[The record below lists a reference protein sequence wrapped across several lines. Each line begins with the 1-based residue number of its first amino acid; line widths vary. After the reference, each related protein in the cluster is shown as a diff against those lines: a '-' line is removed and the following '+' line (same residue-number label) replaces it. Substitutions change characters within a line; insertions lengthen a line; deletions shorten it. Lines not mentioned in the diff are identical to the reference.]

1 MHKNKIV
8 TKGESA
14 MNHQADYNTLD
25 NLTSRTACSFL
36 KKLSAMVAC
45 LSFLVIAAGCA
56 STEIVSREK
65 LVTGKIPRPT
75 RILVYDFVA
84 TPADVPKN
92 SAVASQVADDVTQT
106 PEEIQAGRQLGAS
119 IATQLVQQINDM
131 GLNAEKATTQ
141 TKPQINDIVIRGYL
155 QSVFQGDGLKRVV
168 VGFGY
173 GSSELETA
181 VEGYQMT
188 AKGLRK
194 LGSGTIK
201 SVGNKTPGGAV
212 GAVTMIANANPA
224 GLIVGGVVK
233 GYGEISGNSKVEG
246 LAKATTK
253 KIAEQLQIRF
263 REEGWIE

>member
-1 MHKNKIV
+1 
-8 TKGESA
+8 
-14 MNHQADYNTLD
+14 MNHSAARNVLE
-25 NLTSRTACSFL
+25 NVAPCNAFSLL
-36 KKLSAMVAC
+36 KKLSAVAVC
-45 LSFLVIAAGCA
+45 LAFLVIAAGCA
-56 STEIVSREK
+56 STDIVSRER
-65 LVTGKIPRPT
+65 LATGKIPRPT
-75 RILVYDFVA
+75 KILVYDFVA
-84 TPADVPKN
+84 TPVDVPKN
-92 SAVASQVADDVTQT
+92 SAAASQVADDVTQT

-131 GLNAEKATTQ
+131 GLRAEKATPQ

-155 QSVFQGDGLKRVV
+155 QSIFQGDGLKRVV

-212 GAVTMIANANPA
+212 GAVTMIAHANPA

-233 GYGEISGNSKVEG
+233 GYGEISGNSKVDG

-263 REEGWIE
+263 KEEGWVE